1 MGLILTIVPIATQF
15 HTFTERFRCVTI
27 ANGIKRKMTN
37 PISPTRIRC
46 AETTTWMMKKY
57 HRDAYIPKSIDPN
70 EIDPT
75 LGGGEFTQCDHTSIE
90 IIQNGSLL
98 CGRNEVAYDAYDEF
112 VRNFDILS
120 KWIDLADSIS
130 DFITCQF
137 VQSETAD
144 ITATLTTVVDHQDS
158 LGWLSHARYVLLQS
172 VGHSFS
178 GRLST
183 REPSIERGQRRVR
196 SHVG

>member
-1 MGLILTIVPIATQF
+1 M
-15 HTFTERFRCVTI
+15 TI

-46 AETTTWMMKKY
+46 AETTTWMM
-57 HRDAYIPKSIDPN
+57 ISTIVMLVSKSIDPMR
-70 EIDPT
+70 
-75 LGGGEFTQCDHTSIE
+75 LTQLWVVENSHRCDYTSID
-90 IIQNGSLL
+90 IQNGSLL

-130 DFITCQF
+130 DFITCEF

-144 ITATLTTVVDHQDS
+144 ITRALTTVRD
-158 LGWLSHARYVLLQS
+158 R
-172 VGHSFS
+172 
-178 GRLST
+178 
-183 REPSIERGQRRVR
+183 
-196 SHVG
+196 

>member
-1 MGLILTIVPIATQF
+1 MMLT
-15 HTFTERFRCVTI
+15 FR
-27 ANGIKRKMTN
+27 N
-37 PISPTRIRC
+37 PS
-46 AETTTWMMKKY
+46 A
-57 HRDAYIPKSIDPN
+57 N

-75 LGGGEFTQCDHTSIE
+75 LGGGESSVCTWIE
-90 IIQNGSLL
+90 IIPNGSLL

-120 KWIDLADSIS
+120 KWIDPQDSIS
-130 DFITCQF
+130 DFITCEF
-137 VQSETAD
+137 VRIGNCGYHRDVNHRRRCA
-144 ITATLTTVVDHQDS
+144 QDS
-158 LGWLSHARYVLLQS
+158 LGWLSHAWYVLLQS